1 MVKKTLIIIILLITA
16 FYVISDE
23 NIKIILSGIAIFLI
37 GMHFMEDGFKLF
49 SGGTLEKILEKFT
62 STKVRALTTGFIT
75 TSIVQSSSL
84 ISVIVIS
91 FLSVELISLAKG
103 IAIIFGANLGS
114 TTTAWIVSSFGL
126 KLKISVYAMP
136 MIIFGVIFR
145 FSKNNTYVGLGNI
158 LLGLGFIFLGISY
171 MKEGFDTL
179 KDSIDLAAYSVGG
192 YLGIF
197 IYILIGAVSTIVIQS
212 SSATMAIII
221 TALAGAN
228 ILYIDAL
235 ALAIGANVGTTV
247 TAVLG
252 SLTSNENGKRLAFA
266 HFVFNIS
273 TGLIAVILIYV
284 LQDLVEVIAPLLG
297 IAQDNYTMKL
307 ALFHTIFNLLGIIAL
322 FPLIDY
328 IVKIAEKLISDKY
341 QKSSKPLYLAEAN
354 TKIPYNAMVS
364 IQKETIRLYD
374 HAQKAILHALSVHT
388 SQLNTKEDIEKVV
401 NQYTKI
407 DTNLDNIYQK
417 ELKSLYGD
425 IIEYALISQQNMS
438 QEQSKYVTD
447 LKQISSIIIQTLKDT
462 RDIQKNINFY
472 LNSKNEHIK
481 EEYRFIKKEIV
492 TFIFEVNKLKKDFE
506 SDSVTDELEVSTQIQ
521 VDKEGLQNLDV
532 IHNGR
537 IDSLIKEEKITSKMA
552 TSVINDTSNA
562 YTICSNLLTIA
573 NTLFIRDNKLRQL
586 GEEDEVK

>member
-1 MVKKTLIIIILLITA
+1 MVKKTLIILLLLITA
-16 FYVISDE
+16 FYVISED

-62 STKVRALTTGFIT
+62 STKLRALTTGFIT

-103 IAIIFGANLGS
+103 VAIIFGSNLGS

-126 KLKISVYAMP
+126 NLKISVYAMP

-145 FSKNNTYVGLGNI
+145 FSKNSAYVGLGNI

-179 KDSIDLAAYSVGG
+179 KDSIDLASYSVGG
-192 YLGIF
+192 VLGIF
-197 IYILIGAVSTIVIQS
+197 IYILIGAASTVVIQS

-247 TAVLG
+247 TAILG

-266 HFVFNIS
+266 HFIFNIS
-273 TGLIAVILIYV
+273 TGLIAVALIYV
-284 LQDLVEVIAPLLG
+284 LQDLVEILSPFLAIAH
-297 IAQDNYTMKL
+297 DNYTMKL
-307 ALFHTIFNLLGIIAL
+307 ALFHTIFNLLGIVIL
-322 FPLIDY
+322 FPFIGL
-328 IVKIAEKLISDKY
+328 IVKLAQKFISDKHK
-341 QKSSKPLYLAEAN
+341 KSSKPIYLGEAN
-354 TKIPYNAMVS
+354 IKIPYNAMIS

-374 HAQKAILHALSVHT
+374 NAQKAILHALSVHT
-388 SQLNTKEDIEKVV
+388 SQLNTKEDIKKVV
-401 NQYTKI
+401 NQNTKI
-407 DTNLDNIYQK
+407 DTNLDDIYQK
-417 ELKSLYGD
+417 ELKSLYSD
-425 IIEYALISQQNMS
+425 IFEYALISQQNMNP
-438 QEQSKYVTD
+438 EQSKYVTS
-447 LKQISSIIIQTLKDT
+447 LKQASSLIVQTLKDT

-472 LNSKNEHIK
+472 LNSKNEYIK
-481 EEYRFIKKEIV
+481 EEYRFIKEEIV
-492 TFIFEVNKLKKDFE
+492 TFIFEVNQLKKDFE
-506 SDSVTDELEVSTQIQ
+506 STSQTDELEVSAQIQ
-521 VDKEGLQNLDV
+521 LDKDRLQRLDV
-532 IHNGR
+532 IKNGR
-537 IDSLIKEEKITSKMA
+537 IDTLIKEQKISSKMA

-562 YTICSNLLTIA
+562 LTICSNLLSIA
-573 NTLFIRDNKLRQL
+573 NIMFIRDNQLREL
-586 GEEDEVK
+586 GEEDES